1 MFRLASFAI
10 AALTLA
16 FVAGQAD
23 AGVGFG
29 FGLGFQRARVVVPF
43 VPQVQVFAQPI
54 VQAVPYQAIQVQQ
67 QFAQPIVQ
75 QQVYQAQAFAQ
86 PAVYQS
92 GAFLQPALAVPSFY
106 GGGFSAFRQVGFN
119 RGIVGGFG
127 RVNQRNVV
135 VRQRT
140 VIRR

>member
-29 FGLGFQRARVVVPF
+29 FGLGFQRARVVVPY

-86 PAVYQS
+86 PVYQS
-92 GAFLQPALAVPSFY
+92 GAFLQPALAVPS
-106 GGGFSAFRQVGFN
+106 FSAFRQVGFN

-127 RVNQRNVV
+127 RVGPRNVV